1 MQFNT
6 LGEGVL
12 LGFLAMVG
20 VFFIL
25 ALIGAILFLF
35 RLIFYREDAQVRQI
49 SQPAEIT
56 DGKISKKK
64 VAAISA
70 ALHYYLNKGHRKI
83 TKNRRFSKNK
93 SYEKLKIKRWK
104 NG

>member
-20 VFFIL
+20 VFLVL
-25 ALIGAILFLF
+25 ALIGVILFLF
-35 RLIFYREDAQVRQI
+35 RIIFYREETQI
-49 SQPAEIT
+49 QRISVVEEEI
-56 DGKISKKK
+56 GGISKKK
-64 VAAISA
+64 IAAISA
-70 ALHYYLNKGHRKI
+70 ALYQYLNGTNKQKT
-83 TKNRRFSKNK
+83 TKRSFPKNK
-93 SYEKLKIKRWK
+93 TYEKLKIKRWK